1 MDADKFQIA
10 TLDVREF
17 KPEEITCKVE
27 NGKIKVSGLQRHE
40 SEEGF
45 DSKEFRRCYNL
56 PEGVDESSISTR
68 IAEDGMLH
76 VEALKKSPPA
86 TTENKAPA
94 TKDDT
99 KFTLALDVSD
109 FKPEEVDVKVYGH
122 ELSVRARQE
131 CEEHGFFTARQFNR
145 HFVLPREVD
154 MDTLVPRL
162 AKDGVL
168 YIEADKRPLRQLDIV
183 MEK

>member
-1 MDADKFQIA
+1 
-10 TLDVREF
+10 
-17 KPEEITCKVE
+17 
-27 NGKIKVSGLQRHE
+27 
-40 SEEGF
+40 
-45 DSKEFRRCYNL
+45 
-56 PEGVDESSISTR
+56 
-68 IAEDGMLH
+68 MLH

-131 CEEHGFFTARQFNR
+131 SEEHGFFTARQFNR